1 MHAQQGDSVTTADG
15 RQVEPY
21 TLQGYYDKGGNY
33 IPGYYDEAGDYQFGY
48 GYYDEAG
55 DWQVAFGYYDAEGE
69 WVETPYAIASLE
81 DLEGSSDMDYYTEVF
96 FDDDGGDT
104 LEVAMLWSDQVLAVN
119 SYPTP
124 RSVTI
129 GAGKKVDF
137 VVTEDLL
144 STPEHPLVV
153 FDGGSYQLVFTDR
166 MRGMVQ
172 SGQRAYTLEEAI
184 AQGVA
189 TQSGAV
195 PGAYTI
201 ALNMQSSARI
211 DVGDVT
217 FLIHFTD
224 QPAWVGGP
232 LHVDWPLFFYVAIS
246 GGLHA
251 VLLLL
256 ALVMP
261 MTPSALEFD
270 TIREDDRFVQAM
282 ITPEQQ
288 EEEEPDFLGDDAGEE
303 AAAKHAGEEGEAG
316 KEDSEQ
322 TDKEMAIKGPKDNA
336 DIELK
341 KARDRRIA
349 EDAGALAVLRD
360 AGPSSPFGV
369 TNTSAGRAAV
379 TAMGNL
385 AGEEVGDAAG
395 VGGWGVAGTVRGGGE
410 VSDESIGL
418 DDVGTHGVGGGDD
431 GFGDGEVN
439 ITKEERVPP
448 PITGTP
454 EVMGTLD
461 RSIIRRVVRQYRNE
475 IRYCYER
482 ELQKNPKLAGV
493 VKVKFTIS
501 GTGSVIS
508 ALVSSTTLKN
518 ARVERCVTNKVRHW
532 VFPAPKE
539 GGIVI
544 VNYPFNF
551 RS

>member
-1 MHAQQGDSVTTADG
+1 MVTTADG
-15 RQVEPY
+15 TQVEPY
-21 TLQGYYDKGGNY
+21 TLQGYYDEGGNY

-81 DLEGSSDMDYYTEVF
+81 DLEGPSDMDYYTEVF

-129 GAGKKVDF
+129 GSGKKVDF

-153 FDGGSYQLVFTDR
+153 FDGVSYQLVFTDK

-224 QPAWVGGP
+224 QPAIVGGP
-232 LHVDWPLFFYVAIS
+232 IGIDWSPILYVTIS
-246 GGLHA
+246 GILHIA
-251 VLLLL
+251 FVII
-256 ALVMP
+256 ALVIP
-261 MTPSALEFD
+261 VSPGSLELD

-322 TDKEMAIKGPKDNA
+322 TDKEMAIKGPKDNT
-336 DIELK
+336 DVELK
-341 KARDRRIA
+341 KAYDTEVA
-349 EDAGALAVLRD
+349 MNSGALAVLGD
-360 AGPSSPFGV
+360 QVSSPFGASDNSV
-369 TNTSAGRAAV
+369 GSDAIHALGG
-379 TAMGNL
+379 ME
-385 AGEEVGDAAG
+385 GEG
-395 VGGWGVAGTVRGGGE
+395 VGESKGFGGLGMAGSGRGGGGISE
-410 VSDESIGL
+410 RGIGL
-418 DDVGTHGVGGGDD
+418 ANVGTKGRGGRGGGGKSYGKKASDL
-431 GFGDGEVN
+431 GDKK
-439 ITKEERVPP
+439 TRVPKLVP
-448 PITGTP
+448 GKPK
-454 EVMGTLD
+454 VMGSLD
-461 RSIIRRVVRQYRNE
+461 REIIRRVVRQHRNE

-518 ARVERCVTNKVRHW
+518 ARVERCMTGKIRHW
-532 VFPAPKE
+532 VFPEPKG
-539 GGIVI
+539 GGIVV

-551 RS
+551 SS